1 MRESADGLV
10 EQNSAMVEDFLELD
24 YSFVP
29 TIGRVMRPTEPHNLD
44 RSTLADFP
52 VLISLWLGQITSV

>member
-10 EQNSAMVEDFLELD
+10 EHNSAMVEDFQKLD

-29 TIGRVMRPTEPHNLD
+29 TIG
-44 RSTLADFP
+44 A
-52 VLISLWLGQITSV
+52 

>member
-10 EQNSAMVEDFLELD
+10 EHNSTMVEDFLELG

-29 TIGRVMRPTEPHNLD
+29 TMG
-44 RSTLADFP
+44 A
-52 VLISLWLGQITSV
+52 